1 MKGFFITGTDTNVGK
16 TLVASALVFKFAQ
29 DGFKAVGMKP
39 VAAGYSMIDGK
50 LQSEDVTQLVAASN
64 VSAPSEQINPYAFEP
79 AIAPHIAAAQSNL
92 EIKLDVISKAYA
104 ALTTR
109 ADVIII
115 EGAGGFYVPLSESLD
130 TAALAKAL
138 DLPVILVVGM
148 RLGCLNHALLTAE
161 AIRARGLQL
170 TGWIANTI
178 DPDMAMF
185 EENISSLKQ
194 LIQAPC
200 LGVIPWQPNAGFAA
214 AANYLDGN
222 LIAS

>member
-16 TLVASALVFKFAQ
+16 TLVASALVYKFAQ
-29 DGFKAVGMKP
+29 DGFKAIGMKP
-39 VAAGYSMIDGK
+39 VAAGCEMIEGK
-50 LQSEDVTQLVAASN
+50 LLSEDVAQLIAASN
-64 VSAPSEQINPYAFEP
+64 VSVPLVHINPYAFEP
-79 AIAPHIAAAQSNL
+79 AIAPHIAAAQAGM

-104 ALTTR
+104 ALTTQ
-109 ADVIII
+109 ADVVIV

-161 AIRARGLQL
+161 AIGTLGLQL
-170 TGWIANTI
+170 AGWVANTV

-194 LIQAPC
+194 RIQAPC
-200 LGVIPWQPNAGFAA
+200 LGVIPWQLTMDSAGIAG
-214 AANYLDGN
+214 YLNSD
-222 LIAS
+222 LAVC